1 MVDPDG
7 GEIELGDTIT
17 DSWISGCPSVTR
29 GGRLAK
35 YYTFNLP
42 ITTSA
47 EIALD
52 SHLDDLPR
60 PPPRRPLGSVVEQDD
75 DDGPGNNSLISG
87 TLKAGK
93 YTIEATTF
101 YADGVEADFTL
112 SVKAVPRI
120 LYDGPVADIAH
131 ADYTPDGPTMTVK
144 LLPTL
149 PMGTLEITI
158 EDSDG
163 FGEGTGP
170 LGGAQADGGS
180 AGTAIL
186 ALPRSAWVQYDGIAV
201 ETRESGSWSAH
212 TQADEQAILTR
223 RAAGPDLS
231 PVLLGLVRLIGKA
244 EGALQL
250 LHSLAGLSSFATDTS
265 PAEPDESV
273 LETIFRKSHAN
284 CVAQVT
290 VPWLVEA
297 GDTTGVRISV
307 PVTLADT
314 DYLSL
319 AASFKASGEQPAL
332 AQLHDLLA
340 TGDDAPACQ
349 PPPSSSP

>member
-1 MVDPDG
+1 MSTLTG
-7 GEIELGDTIT
+7 GEIELGDIIA
-17 DSWISGCPSVTR
+17 DSWVGGCPSVTR

-35 YYTFNLP
+35 YYSFDLP

-52 SHLDDLPR
+52 SHLDDYLVLR
-60 PPPRRPLGSVVEQDD
+60 KGDLSGSVVEQDD

-120 LYDGPVADIAH
+120 IYDGTVADIAH

-158 EDSDG
+158 EDADG

-170 LGGAQADGGS
+170 LGGAAGRRRQRRDG
-180 AGTAIL
+180 
-186 ALPRSAWVQYDGIAV
+186 
-201 ETRESGSWSAH
+201 
-212 TQADEQAILTR
+212 
-223 RAAGPDLS
+223 AAGP
-231 PVLLGLVRLIGKA
+231 
-244 EGALQL
+244 
-250 LHSLAGLSSFATDTS
+250 
-265 PAEPDESV
+265 
-273 LETIFRKSHAN
+273 
-284 CVAQVT
+284 AQVG
-290 VPWLVEA
+290 VGAVRRYRRRGQAVGHLDGPHDGGRAINA
-297 GDTTGVRISV
+297 GQWRAR
-307 PVTLADT
+307 PP
-314 DYLSL
+314 
-319 AASFKASGEQPAL
+319 ASARCCWG
-332 AQLHDLLA
+332 
-340 TGDDAPACQ
+340 
-349 PPPSSSP
+349 